1 MRNLMKVEDTKGVR
15 KELISAYSNGN
26 RRDVMYVYVVPRK
39 FTRKQM
45 LGKALATFKKKYV

>member
-1 MRNLMKVEDTKGVR
+1 
-15 KELISAYSNGN
+15 
-26 RRDVMYVYVVPRK
+26 VYVVPRK